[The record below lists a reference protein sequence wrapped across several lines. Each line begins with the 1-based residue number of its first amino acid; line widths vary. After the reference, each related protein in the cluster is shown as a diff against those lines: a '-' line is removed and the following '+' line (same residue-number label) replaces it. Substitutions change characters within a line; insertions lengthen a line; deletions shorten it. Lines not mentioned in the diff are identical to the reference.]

1 MCFLLSDFDLTTGKF
16 VKEEFSL
23 GSTMGQ
29 AIVMTD
35 KFMAVGDKK
44 NINLYLRN
52 NQTISKLSSI
62 WPG

>member
-29 AIVMTD
+29 VIVMTD
-35 KFMAVGDKK
+35 KFMAVGDKR

-52 NQTISKLSSI
+52 N
-62 WPG
+62 